1 MNVETAKV
9 RMNDIFMDD
18 ATYLSDDSFLLT
30 HIPLRNII
38 PLDKFAMQPHS
49 LEKVDEE
56 TSLKKY
62 VCNPENEHRFVT
74 IYGESG
80 TGKSHFI
87 RWLKTRFEKIKPD
100 NEVVLF
106 VRRENNTLSSTI
118 NQLLEVPEIKAL
130 SDSDGYRRLTEASQ
144 IKDRDKLRTKLLN
157 ELSTE
162 VKYYD
167 YEEMRGPV
175 KQRTYLKRVSSFL
188 KSEYTA
194 SGLEAPIDRIISK
207 ILPSEQ
213 IVELDVIAGFT
224 AEDFE
229 FVQDPDYME
238 QIRAK
243 ADLGTKKIFD
253 YLYEDETNSKKEE
266 LASFLNL
273 FIGRIIQES
282 IGIMRGD
289 LSQVFRKIRQ
299 ELRIAGKNLTIF
311 IEDITSFT
319 GVDMEL
325 LEELTIRHTGGDD
338 QKKYCRLSSFVGVTS
353 HYLNINFNSNHK
365 DRVTQYLYL
374 PKDIFDQSQQ
384 ELFFAKYLNA
394 ISLSRNDI
402 GEWLAKNQIQNTV
415 FPVAKDEG
423 PENWD
428 HVSVGEEISLS
439 LYPFTRDAVK
449 NLYSTLPDKTPRYV
463 LKDILKPNL
472 TDFLSDKASFP
483 RHRQFLKLDD
493 IKLIEAVDRQVSDSE
508 EATRLERFLTNWG
521 TGIPYS
527 EVTPQGITLQA
538 GVTDEM
544 LKCFGL
550 PLVRFPENRRKPQ
563 SVQRNAD
570 NRNIQ
575 GSNTREKQKPQTTQN
590 LSTETEESDN
600 QSFESLLN
608 PKQRSD
614 YHDQQKEL
622 AGWVTGKVISLTTTV
637 GIDGVLKTALS
648 QLSKKYVIPA
658 ISWRL
663 YGITQGTINRIV
675 NTDLLSMEGAK
686 NIKDSAY
693 VLKRNSESYRILMA
707 MIRLNTYRSDK
718 ELDKK
723 FDYPE
728 ALSDAMLISEWIRKH
743 QKFIIEKVRTTVDQK
758 TVEVEKEEIK
768 RILASKVLNGE
779 IRDEKQLKGLKAKEL
794 FSVSGKEVQSELRSG
809 DWTKAGRVIEDS
821 EENGQLKYMFN
832 LPLDPGK
839 KESGVVILDSL
850 PLVTRLDLAKS
861 EFITELHQQET
872 DFDHELKKERS
883 NIVQDIKSAVDS
895 ETEFEKKQINNFSD
909 ILSLENTGLNRKVAS
924 YYRELKA
931 ELEKNDALR
940 MKLIQANK
948 LLSDE
953 EQQKLKDYLQSFNS
967 LVKEIRNSESKKD
980 YIARAAILSK
990 NDLTYLEELRRI
1002 LLKVE
1007 NISKEINSV
1016 YDRTIRQVDGSGVS
1030 LQQMETY
1037 EINKS
1042 ALVDIIQQ
1050 TGSYLENVPS
1060 GEER

>member
-1 MNVETAKV
+1 MNIEIAKV
-9 RMNDIFMDD
+9 RMNDVFMDD
-18 ATYLSDDSFLLT
+18 ATDISDNSFLLT
-30 HIPLRNII
+30 HVPLRKIV
-38 PLDKFAMQPHS
+38 PLNRFEMQPNYS
-49 LEKVDEE
+49 KKIDEE
-56 TSLKKY
+56 TILRDY
-62 VCNPENEHRFVT
+62 VCNPDNLHQMVT

-87 RWLKTRFEKIKPD
+87 RWLKTRFEQIKPES
-100 NEVVLF
+100 EVVLF

-118 NQLLEVPEIKAL
+118 RQLLEIPEVKAL
-130 SDSDGYRRLTEASQ
+130 PDSDRYRRLTEASQ

-162 VKYYD
+162 VQYYRNED
-167 YEEMRGPV
+167 TEGPV
-175 KQRTYLKRVSSFL
+175 MPQKDLKRITSFL

-194 SGLEAPIDRIISK
+194 PGLEAPIDRIISK

-213 IVELDVIAGFT
+213 IVERDVVAAFT

-229 FVQDPDYME
+229 FVQEADFIE
-238 QIRAK
+238 QIHES
-243 ADLGTKKIFD
+243 ADSRTKKLVD
-253 YLYEDETNSKKEE
+253 SLNADEANSKKEE
-266 LASFLNL
+266 LAAFLNL
-273 FIGRIIQES
+273 FIEKVIQDS
-282 IGIMRGD
+282 TGIFPED
-289 LSQVFRKIRQ
+289 LKQIFLEIRR
-299 ELRIAGKNLTIF
+299 ELKKAGKNLTIF
-311 IEDITSFT
+311 IEDVTAFA
-319 GVDMEL
+319 GVDQVL
-325 LEELTIRHTGGDD
+325 LDALMVRHTGRDD
-338 QKKYCRLSSFVGVTS
+338 KTCRLSSFVGVTS
-353 HYLNINFNSNHK
+353 HYLNTNFKSNHK
-365 DRVTQYLYL
+365 DRVTKYLYL

-394 ISLSRNDI
+394 VSLSRDDI
-402 GEWLAKNQIQNTV
+402 GEWLTKNQIQNTV

-439 LYPFTRDAVK
+439 LYPFTRNAVK

-472 TDFLSDKASFP
+472 TDFLSDKDSFP
-483 RHRQFLKLDD
+483 RHRQFLKHDD
-493 IKLIEAVDRQVSDSE
+493 IKLIESVDRQVSDSE
-508 EATRLERFLTNWG
+508 EAMRLKRFLTNWG

-527 EVTPQGITLQA
+527 ETTPQGITLQA

-544 LKCFGL
+544 LKCFSL
-550 PLVRFPENRRKPQ
+550 PLIRFPENRRRTQQVQ
-563 SVQRNAD
+563 SNIE

-575 GSNTREKQKPQTTQN
+575 GNSIREKQKSQTTNNSQ
-590 LSTETEESDN
+590 SETVESDN

-608 PKQRSD
+608 SKQRSG
-614 YHDQQKEL
+614 YLDQRNEL
-622 AGWVTGKVISLTTTV
+622 VEWVNGKVISLTTRV
-637 GIDGVLKTALS
+637 GIDAVLKSALS

-658 ISWRL
+658 INWRL
-663 YGITQGTINRIV
+663 YGITQGTINRIAD
-675 NTDLLSMEGAK
+675 TDLLSMEGAK

-693 VLKRNSESYRILMA
+693 VLKRGSESYGILMA

-728 ALSDAMLISEWIRKH
+728 ALSDTMLISEWIRKH

-758 TVEVEKEEIK
+758 TVEVQKEEIK

-794 FSVSGKEVQSELRSG
+794 FSVSGKEVQSDSRSG

-832 LPLDPGK
+832 LPLESGK

-850 PLVTRLDLAKS
+850 PLATRLDQAKS
-861 EFITELHQQET
+861 EFITELHQKDT
-872 DFDHELKKERS
+872 DFDRESKKDRS
-883 NIVQDIKSAVDS
+883 SIIQKIQRAVDS

-909 ILSLENTGLNRKVAS
+909 ILSLGNAGLNRKIVPD
-924 YYRELKA
+924 YRKLEVELD
-931 ELEKNDALR
+931 KNDELR
-940 MKLIQANK
+940 LRLKQTKK
-948 LLSDE
+948 LLNGD

-967 LVKEIRNSESKKD
+967 LVKELRNSEAKKD

-1016 YDRTIRQVDGSGVS
+1016 YDRTVRQVDASGVS
-1030 LQQMETY
+1030 LEQMQAY